1 MADYASIFSPSSA
14 DNPLSHSTAKGN
26 LLMVRHAC
34 IGLVWRMTALI
45 VLGALAGCQ
54 MGTADAD
61 LPPVRLAAPMVMAP
75 PPAPRPAPV
84 AVAPARMPA
93 PVAAAARFSPAP
105 AVAVGGVPA
114 AWIPKVPANH
124 WKWII
129 VHHSDSSYGSAAI
142 IDKWHRDRG
151 FDELGYHFVIGN
163 GTNSGDGQIEVGPR
177 WPKQK
182 WGAHD
187 NALDN
192 RFNTNGI
199 GICLVGNLNET
210 RPTPKQLHSLLKLV
224 VYLMRTYNI
233 PADHI
238 LGHGETKVTECPGRY
253 MNVATIRAQAARMLA
268 EGEASSSEA
277 QYADQK

>member
-1 MADYASIFSPSSA
+1 VVLA
-14 DNPLSHSTAKGN
+14 PL
-26 LLMVRHAC
+26 
-34 IGLVWRMTALI
+34 
-45 VLGALAGCQ
+45 
-54 MGTADAD
+54 
-61 LPPVRLAAPMVMAP
+61 
-75 PPAPRPAPV
+75 PAPRPAPV
-84 AVAPARMPA
+84 AVAPAPRPA
-93 PVAAAARFSPAP
+93 PIPAAARFTPAP
-105 AVAVGGVPA
+105 QVAASGIPA
-114 AWIPKVPANH
+114 AWIPKVPANN

-129 VHHSDSSYGSAAI
+129 IHHSDSSYGSAAI

-210 RPTPKQLHSLLKLV
+210 RPTPKQLHSLLRLV

-233 PADHI
+233 QPDHI

-253 MNVATIRAQAARMLA
+253 MNVASIRSQAARILA
-268 EGEASSSEA
+268 EGDEASFEA